1 MKATIAILEKFI
13 NAIGYICAGL
23 MLLMLFTVFYDVL
36 SRYLF
41 SSVSIA
47 MQELEWH
54 FFAAM
59 FMFGIGYT
67 LKEDGHV
74 RVDVFFDKMSPRNQ
88 AWVDLIGSLFLALPI
103 AILILY
109 FGVSYAHDAYVMKEG
124 SGDPGGLPNR
134 WIIRAVI
141 PASAGFLIL
150 SIFYVV
156 LLQIEVL
163 LGKIEPPEHERVEL

>member
-1 MKATIAILEKFI
+1 MKITIAILEKFI
-13 NAIGYICAGL
+13 NAIGYICAAL

-41 SSVSIA
+41 NSVSIG

-74 RVDVFFDKMSPRNQ
+74 RVDVFFDKMSPRKQ
-88 AWVDLIGSLFLALPI
+88 AWIDLIGSLFFALPI

-109 FGVSYAHDAYVMKEG
+109 YGISYAHDSYVMNEG

-156 LLQIEVL
+156 LVRVEVL
-163 LGKIEPPEHERVEL
+163 LGMIEPPKHKGVEL